1 MDFISDAD
9 MEKMSKQP
17 VDFIS
22 DEEMSKQSAPDFI
35 PDTPDF
41 IPDNLVDQIP
51 GVAPEVIPQE
61 DTRGIV
67 EKGWDAYKA
76 AHEVGL
82 NLLTGGTTGMVGG
95 AVNAGILGPLEDIGR
110 KLTGGVPSTQ
120 SAEDRY
126 IAGMEA
132 GTYQPKSEQ
141 AKEVMEKYVSPLM
154 QEMIPLAGMH
164 GSLPS
169 KVHMGKVTGDVGK
182 EISSKPVAKSFDL
195 VDPEFKTHLNNVS
208 EGERKMLT
216 EITTKQDTKIQE
228 AQQFLKETEEIIRQ
242 DMDTNPE
249 LVSGYE
255 LMDQRLTKL
264 LKDKVELEAKL
275 ANREIIPEVIEVK
288 VQALKEALAKDRE
301 PIPEAVVEP
310 KAPPVEV
317 ALTKIGEAMQEPLE
331 KVQARMDDALT
342 KLDQLEERRQQGMP
356 GEEYS
361 ALRESLNR
369 EVDAYAEILEG
380 KKPNLDWA
388 EVIEAKP
395 LEAIPEA
402 EFKPIEIRNK
412 IVPDAVELQGS
423 LYSKKTL
430 GEAFT
435 HIKEQGLGTKGQKL
449 IIDLLH
455 KIPWVEKSLLSITKM
470 DKINENGT
478 KDLGNYNPKEN
489 RIELHNG
496 GNLQVLIHE
505 AVHAAT
511 FHLLDQ
517 GTSPHAKKLVELYD
531 KYNQIAGDRLTTRDT
546 PFYGF
551 TNVHEFVTE
560 AFTRKEFQLLLDS
573 IKSPGRSKIHSL
585 WTEFKNTIKDLLGAK
600 EGVRT
605 ALDDVLNA
613 GSNLMQETATKPD
626 TFFHKL
632 SESGFKYDEVPAS
645 RAVDVGIKMLD
656 GFASGTKKVG
666 LEIFSKNKVEQFY
679 REHPEVK
686 TAATYIRRAEDV
698 ADKISNRLWYGYV
711 KEGTIKFM
719 DTLDKVKKESSAY
732 MALKNATN
740 MEAYHVHEVFK
751 KGFRELEYAD
761 NLEKNGQHLTDR
773 ERNLYNT
780 LAKLEE
786 EKYNNTVLL
795 QNKLNKKNVTHR
807 VKGYFPAAREG
818 QFHVEVGYGDVL
830 SHVQYFSTKVAA
842 ERFRAK
848 FGDVKHLQISE
859 VLDKESVRSETNAQ
873 MIDIF
878 VEAYGKAYP
887 QQAAKAAD
895 IGSKILERMQERGG
909 KMGMHQ
915 EFRSGLPGYKGSEM
929 FMTPEELGHSFK
941 NGVQSSMSD
950 FTNNV
955 KALHIKTQVE
965 PFVTDAALKAKDP
978 DGHAAISQMFDSS
991 LGRNKDYLKPVTD
1004 PMNHAINSLARD
1016 ISQEILGKEYTR
1028 DKGVMRSTQEGLT
1041 TLFYLTKM
1049 VPKFAFSV
1057 LGQILSIPQVT
1068 RHAAY
1073 GGHGIRANYSFVKG
1087 LTKLAAKDKDL
1098 YAALES
1104 DSQHYN
1110 TFEPGI
1116 IEQFDLV
1123 RKDQGKTMTAIK
1135 DWLLLQKPAKAMDSF
1150 SRVATYSILYT
1161 HYRDIGLTREAAM
1174 EQARWGTG
1182 DVQNLYDKPNQAP
1195 IYTHAGAIGD
1205 VVKPLQSY
1213 AQNYLGN
1220 LISDIQ
1226 YAKASDWKTWGPIVN
1241 FTLANVITGG
1251 VLSLPLIQEYETLRK
1266 LINAKFNDVTLP
1278 SILDLFARDDSFLD
1292 KVEPADEK
1300 DRNSIL
1306 YGVLSGQSG
1315 IDLAVSVRANETY
1328 ATVIAGVIAG
1338 QQTFD
1343 KLVPVLGG
1351 ATAVIGGAAGV
1362 AKSLVSDVPLGERK
1376 KAMSALMPAG
1386 HLAYAANELQGN
1398 NLTQAFGESTENKS
1412 VGTKGIADAPRTGLD
1427 IAAGLMGTKTI
1438 EQKKTDLRI
1447 QEQTNAEKLRAEK
1460 LEKMSILAVETGNM
1474 EKYVTKMAELGASE
1488 REIMGALQT
1497 AGFKRIVPQE
1507 ITAIVNQQGKV
1518 SKGIKER
1525 NLLNRFKFQE
1535 K

>member
-1 MDFISDAD
+1 MDFISDAE
-9 MEKMSKQP
+9 MERMSKQP
-17 VDFIS
+17 ADFIS
-22 DEEMSKQSAPDFI
+22 DEEMSKHSAPDFI
-35 PDTPDF
+35 PDT
-41 IPDNLVDQIP
+41 LVDQIP
-51 GVAPEVIPQE
+51 GLAPQVIPQE
-61 DTRGIV
+61 DTRGLL

-76 AHEVGL
+76 ANEVGL
-82 NLLTGGTTGMVGG
+82 NLLTGGTTGMLGG
-95 AVNAGILGPLEDIGR
+95 AVNAAILGPIEDISR
-110 KLTGGVPSTQ
+110 KIVGDVPSIQT
-120 SAEDRY
+120 AENRY
-126 IAGMEA
+126 LAGMEA

-154 QEMIPLAGMH
+154 QEMIPLAGLH

-169 KVHMGKVTGDVGK
+169 ATHLGKVTQEIGK
-182 EISSKPVAKSFDL
+182 EPIAKPVSKTFDL
-195 VDPEFKTHLNNVS
+195 VDPEFKTHLNTIS
-208 EGERKMLT
+208 EGERKILT
-216 EITTKQDTKIQE
+216 DITAKQDTKIQE
-228 AQQFLKETEEIIRQ
+228 AQQFLKEAEDMIRTEEGINTSPDLIEGIDAMQ
-242 DMDTNPE
+242 
-249 LVSGYE
+249 G
-255 LMDQRLTKL
+255 RLDKL

-275 ANREIIPEVIEVK
+275 AGREIIPEVIAVK
-288 VQALKEALAKDRE
+288 VQALKDALAKDRE
-301 PIPEAVVEP
+301 PIPEPPVEP
-310 KAPPVEV
+310 KVAPVEV
-317 ALTKIGEAMQEPLE
+317 ALTKIGEAMQETPE
-331 KVQARMDDALT
+331 KVQARMDDVLT
-342 KLDQLEERRQQGMP
+342 KLDQLEEQRQTGMP
-356 GEEYS
+356 GEEYN

-369 EVDAYAEILEG
+369 EVDAYMEILEG
-380 KKPNLDWA
+380 KQPNLDWA
-388 EVIEAKP
+388 QEQVKPIEAKP
-395 LEAIPEA
+395 IDIIPEE
-402 EFKPIEIRNK
+402 EFKPVVIKNK
-412 IVPDAVELQGS
+412 VVPNAVEFQSS
-423 LYSKKTL
+423 LTNKKTL

-435 HIKEQGLGTKGQKL
+435 HIKEQELGTKGQKL
-449 IIDLLH
+449 LIDLLH
-455 KIPWVEKSLLSITKM
+455 KIPWVEKSTLSLTKI
-470 DKINENGT
+470 DKINEKGT
-478 KDLGNYNPKEN
+478 KDLGNYNPRDN
-489 RIELHNG
+489 LIELHNG

-517 GTSPHAKKLVELYD
+517 GTSPYAKKLIELYD
-531 KYNQIAGDRLTTRDT
+531 KYNKIAGEQKTTRGT

-551 TNVHEFVTE
+551 TDVHEFVTE
-560 AFTRKEFQLLLDS
+560 AFTKKEFQLLLDS

-585 WTEFKNTIKDLLGAK
+585 WTDFKNTIKDLLGAK
-600 EGVRT
+600 DKART

-613 GSNLMQETATKPD
+613 GSQLMQVTAEKPD
-626 TFFHKL
+626 KFFQKL
-632 SESGFKYDEVPAS
+632 SDKGFKYDEKPAS
-645 RAVDVGIKMLD
+645 RVSDISIKAIDAMV
-656 GFASGTKKVG
+656 SGTKKVG
-666 LEIFSKNKVEQFY
+666 LEVFSKNKNAQFY
-679 REHPEVK
+679 RDHPEVQV
-686 TAATYIRRAEDV
+686 AHTYIRRAEDI
-698 ADKISNRLWYGYV
+698 AEKISNQLWYGYV
-711 KEGTIKFM
+711 KKGSIKFI

-732 MALKNATN
+732 ISLKNASN
-740 MEAYHVHEVFK
+740 MDAYQVLKVFE
-751 KGFRELEYAD
+751 KGFRKLDYET
-761 NLEKNGQHLTDR
+761 NLEQNGQHLTPKQV
-773 ERNLYNT
+773 NLYRV

-786 EKYNNTVLL
+786 DKYNQTVLL
-795 QNKLNKKNVTHR
+795 QNKLNKKNITHK
-807 VKGYFPAAREG
+807 VQGYFPAVREG
-818 QFHVEVGYGDVL
+818 QFHVEIGYGDVL

-895 IGSKILERMQERGG
+895 VGAKILARMQERGG

-915 EFRSGLPGYKGSEM
+915 EYRSGLAGYKGSEM

-950 FTNNV
+950 FANNV

-965 PFVTDAALKAKDP
+965 PLITDPALKAKDP
-978 DGHAAISQMFDSS
+978 TGHEVIQQMFDSS

-1016 ISQEILGKEYTR
+1016 ISQEVLGKEYTR
-1028 DKGVMRSTQEGLT
+1028 DKGVMRSTQDGLT

-1073 GGHGIRANYSFVKG
+1073 GGHGMRANYSFVKG

-1135 DWLLLQKPAKAMDSF
+1135 DWLLLQRPAKAMDSF

-1182 DVQNLYDKPNQAP
+1182 DVQNLYDKSNQAP

-1226 YAKASDWKTWGPIVN
+1226 YFKAKDWNTWGPIVN

-1251 VLSLPLIQEYETLRK
+1251 VLSLPLIQEYETIRK
-1266 LINAKFNDVTLP
+1266 LINAKFDDVTLP

-1292 KVEPADEK
+1292 RIEPADEK

-1306 YGVLSGQSG
+1306 YGILSGQSG
-1315 IDLAVSVRANETY
+1315 IDLAISVRANETY
-1328 ATVIAGVIAG
+1328 ATVIAGVLAG

-1343 KLVPVLGG
+1343 KLVPVIGG
-1351 ATAVIGGAAGV
+1351 ATSVVGGAYGV
-1362 AKSLVSDVPLGERK
+1362 VKGLTGDMTVGEKK

-1386 HLAYAANELQGN
+1386 HLAYLANELQGTN
-1398 NLTQAFGESTENKS
+1398 TTNVFGQPTDLKT

-1438 EQKKTDLRI
+1438 EQKKTDLRL

-1460 LEKMSILAVETGNM
+1460 LDKMSILAVETGNL
-1474 EKYVTKMAELGASE
+1474 EKYVTKMADLGASE
-1488 REIMGALQT
+1488 REIIGALQT
-1497 AGFKRIVPQE
+1497 AGFKRIIPQE